1 MEKCEICN
9 KEFTT
14 IGGLSLHLSKTHDTD
29 LKDYYIEYKGLKIPK
44 CRWCENPVEIRKGIV
59 FNKTC
64 KSKECRSEQSRSLKH
79 SPETIKLLSE
89 LQKKW
94 LREHVDEHSWK
105 KLNRKSPPCEHL
117 KEKLRESGL
126 TFYEE
131 YMPIVVNNY
140 AIDIAFPY
148 KKIGLEVNGN
158 QHYKRKLL
166 TSFDDY
172 HEEKQL
178 APYYQERKEKIEKEG
193 WILID
198 IHYSLVWNIK
208 FVDNLIKELKDLLKN
223 RRDFK
228 LKLDFSFGK
237 EKEKIVKHC
246 KKCGKEVA
254 KSNEKGFCREC
265 AIENRQVAPKPP
277 YDVLMKDIEELGY
290 RGAGRKYVVSD
301 NTIRDWKEKYENK

>member
-1 MEKCEICN
+1 MEKCDICG
-9 KEFTT
+9 KEVKN
-14 IGGLSLHLSKTHDTD
+14 ILGMSLHLRMHKIN
-29 LKDYYIEYKGLKIPK
+29 LKDYYIQYKGLEIPK
-44 CRWCENPVEIRKGIV
+44 CRWCEDHVEIRKGII

-64 KSKECRSEQSRSLKH
+64 GKEECISMQSRSLKH
-79 SPETIKLLSE
+79 KPETIKLLSE

-94 LREHVDEHSWK
+94 LREHIDEHSWK

-131 YMPIVVNNY
+131 HMPIVINNY

-158 QHYKRKLL
+158 QHYKRKML
-166 TSFDDY
+166 TKFDDY

-198 IHYSLVWNIK
+198 IHYSLVWKPK
-208 FVDNLIKELKDLLKN
+208 FVDNLIKQLKEQLKT
-223 RRDFK
+223 RKDFN
-228 LKLDFSFGK
+228 LDLDFSFEK
-237 EKEKIVKHC
+237 EKEIKHC
-246 KKCGKEVA
+246 KKCGKELGIDNR
-254 KSNEKGFCREC
+254 KKMCPDC
-265 AIENRQVAPKPP
+265 AAEERRVTERPP
-277 YDVLMKDIEELGY
+277 YKELMAEIDKYGY
-290 RGAGRKYVVSD
+290 TETGRRHDGVSD
-301 NTIRDWKEKYENK
+301 NTIRNWVKMYRKNM